1 MAVQVTRVPRS
12 PRARRH
18 TWDGRGN
25 FRLSSPP
32 IIKVNTQPRRVKKEK
47 IKIKMI
53 KEYKESSPRKMR
65 SQRVTACAT
74 DTHSKTHQQKNG
86 ETMKNDMRKI
96 IIKKNRTVNVDK

>member
-74 DTHSKTHQQKNG
+74 DTHSKTHQQKKRGND
-86 ETMKNDMRKI
+86 EKRHEKNNKKKI
-96 IIKKNRTVNVDK
+96 GP